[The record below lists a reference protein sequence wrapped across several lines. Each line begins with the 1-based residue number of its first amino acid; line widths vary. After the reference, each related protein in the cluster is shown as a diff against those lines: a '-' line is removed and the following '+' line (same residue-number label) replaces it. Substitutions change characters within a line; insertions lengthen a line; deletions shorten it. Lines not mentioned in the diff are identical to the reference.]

1 MSESQVRSDFSV
13 IIRSG
18 LDLDFKEGKIWILTP
33 YFSSNQEKISLTPL
47 SAILLGSWTFNAH
60 ESRGSIGVWEDV
72 CSPESSVPISV
83 IVSSFCWS
91 EFPHGTKNTKIQ
103 QINPNPAK
111 NKICLI
117 SDLMTKR

>member
-1 MSESQVRSDFSV
+1 M
-13 IIRSG
+13 
-18 LDLDFKEGKIWILTP
+18 TP
-33 YFSSNQEKISLTPL
+33 YFSSNQEKISFTPL
-47 SAILLGSWTFNAH
+47 SAKLLGSWTFNAH
-60 ESRGSIGVWEDV
+60 ESRGSVGVWGFV
-72 CSPESSVPISV
+72 SSPESSVPGSI

-103 QINPNPAK
+103 QINPTPAK